1 MTEDQLER
9 ECLAWLADVGW
20 QCRYGPDIA
29 PDGEAPERDSYRQ
42 VLLLG
47 RLRQAIALLNPSV
60 PAPAR
65 EDAVRQ
71 VMDLGTPVLLA
82 ANRQFHRL
90 LVGGV
95 PVQYQQDGETRGDFV
110 RLVDWTDPQRNEW
123 LAVNQ
128 FSVTGAH
135 HTRRPDIVLFVNG
148 LPLVL
153 IELKNPADLNADVWK
168 AFQQIQTYKAQIP
181 DTFQTN
187 EVLVISDG
195 SSALLGSLSAD
206 SERFM
211 AWRTIDGVTLDPL
224 GTFDELQTLVRGVL
238 APAYLL
244 DYVRYFVLFE
254 DEMGNGGQLVK
265 KIAGYHQFH
274 AVRAAIGQVVAA
286 SRPDSSPLLRG
297 KGGVVWHTQGSG
309 KSITMTCF
317 AARVMQEPAMENPT
331 IVVITDR
338 NDLDG
343 QLFGV
348 FSLAQDLLR
357 EQPVQAHTRQ
367 DLRALLG
374 NRPSGGIVF
383 ATIQKFMPGED
394 EDAFPLLSNRR
405 NIVVIADEAHRTQ
418 YGFEAKL
425 KSIKPYSAASGTTTV
440 LTTGDGLPAP
450 HRAEFAPTAKYQVGY
465 AQHLRDALPHATFV
479 AFTGTPVS
487 GEDRDTRAV
496 FGDYISVYDMQQAKE
511 DGATVAIY
519 YESRLAKLGLKA
531 DEMATIDDEVDELA
545 EDEEEGLQ
553 ARLKSRWAALEKV
566 VGAAPRVA
574 QVAADLVA
582 HFEERN
588 KAQTGKAMVV
598 AMSREICVHLYDE
611 IVRLRPGWHSQDPE
625 QGAVKIVMTGTA
637 SDKAL
642 LRPHIYSSQVKKRLE
657 KRFKNPADPLRLV
670 IVRDMWLTGF
680 DAPCVHTL
688 YVDKPMKGHN
698 LMQAIA
704 RVNRVFKDKQGGLV
718 VDYIG
723 IANELKSALKEYTAS
738 QGRGR
743 PTVDAHEA
751 YSVLAEKLD
760 ALRGMLAGTAGHG
773 FDYSG
778 FLTGGH
784 KTLAGAANF
793 VLGIKDGKKRF
804 ADLALAMSKAFTL
817 CCTLDEAK
825 AVREEVAFF
834 QAVKVILTKREVSAQ
849 KKTDEER
856 ELAIRQIISSAV
868 VSEEVVDI
876 FDAVGLDKPNIGI
889 LDDAFLAEVRNLPER
904 NLAVELLERL
914 LEGEIKSRFAGNVV
928 QNKKFSD
935 MLAQVVQRYQNRSI
949 EAAQVMEELV
959 EMAKKFREAA
969 SRGQQLGLSE
979 DEVRFYDA
987 LAHNESAVRELTDET
1002 LKKIAHELADNLRK
1016 NLTVDWSARESV
1028 QAKLRLMVKRILRK
1042 YKYPPDQ
1049 QEAAVELVLQQARV
1063 MGQELG

>member
-1 MTEDQLER
+1 MTEDQLEQ

-20 QCRYGPDIA
+20 QHRYGPDIA
-29 PDGEAPERDSYRQ
+29 PDGDAPERENHRQ

-47 RLRQAIALLNPSV
+47 RLRSAVAALNPAV
-60 PAPAR
+60 PAAAR

-95 PVQYQQDGETRGDFV
+95 PVQYQRDGETRGDFV
-110 RLVDWTDPQRNEW
+110 RLVDWGNPARNEW

-128 FSVTGAH
+128 FSVTGPR

-168 AFQQIQTYKAQIP
+168 AFHQIQTYKAQVP
-181 DTFQTN
+181 DIFQTN
-187 EVLVISDG
+187 EVLVVSDG
-195 SSALLGSLSAD
+195 SQALLGSLSAD
-206 SERFM
+206 SERYM
-211 AWRTIDGVTLDPL
+211 AWRTIDGATVDPL
-224 GTFDELQTLVRGVL
+224 GKFHDLQTLVRGAL

-244 DYVRYFVLFE
+244 DYLRYFVLFE
-254 DEMGNGGQLVK
+254 DDGQLVK

-286 SRPDSSPLLRG
+286 SRPNSEARLRG

-357 EQPVQAHTRQ
+357 EQPVQASTRQ
-367 DLRALLG
+367 ELRALLG

-394 EDAFPLLSNRR
+394 EDAFPLLSDRH
-405 NIVVIADEAHRTQ
+405 NIVVMADEAHRTQ

-425 KSIKPYSAASGTTTV
+425 KTPKAQRA
-440 LTTGDGLPAP
+440 LTTGDGQQPA
-450 HRAEFAPTAKYQVGY
+450 HRAEFAPSAKYQVGY
-465 AQHLRDALPHATFV
+465 AQHLRDALPNATFV

-487 GEDRDTRAV
+487 GEDRDTQAV

-545 EDEEEGLQ
+545 EDEEESQQ
-553 ARLKSRWAALEKV
+553 AKLKSRWAALEKV

-598 AMSREICVHLYDE
+598 AMSREICVHLYEE
-611 IVRLRPGWHSQDPE
+611 ITKLRPDWHSDDPE
-625 QGAVKIVMTGTA
+625 QGAIKIVMTGSA

-642 LRPHIYSSQVKKRLE
+642 LRPHIHSAQVKKRLE

-723 IANELKSALKEYTAS
+723 IANELKSALKEYTAA
-738 QGRGR
+738 QGRGK

-760 ALRGMLAGTAGHG
+760 ALRGMLAGTNGSG
-773 FDYSG
+773 FDYSD
-778 FLTGGH
+778 FLTGGYRPI
-784 KTLAGAANF
+784 AGAADH
-793 VLGIKDGKKRF
+793 VLGLKEGKKRF

-834 QAVKVILTKREVSAQ
+834 QAVRVLLTKRDVSSAR
-849 KKTDEER
+849 KTNDER

-914 LEGEIKSRFAGNVV
+914 LEGEIKSRFASNVV

-935 MLAQVVQRYQNRSI
+935 MLSDVVQRYQNRSI

-959 EMAKKFREAA
+959 QMAKKFRDAA
-969 SRGQQLGLSE
+969 SRGEQLGLSE

-1002 LKKIAHELADNLRK
+1002 LKKIAHELAENLRK

-1042 YKYPPDQ
+1042 YKYPPDS
-1049 QEAAVELVLQQARV
+1049 QEAAVALVLLQAKA
-1063 MGQELG
+1063 LGEAWA